1 MKIKMINI
9 VTLILLTFCLTGW
22 IIQSIPVA
30 KEGIVSLKEWDG
42 GKEGPVSLEGEW
54 NFYWETDEPDK
65 LTAGERSLI
74 EVPSGWDDKNLFPSS
89 GYGLYH
95 IQLRGLKVGNNYGLK
110 IPIMSNSYRLWLDD
124 KLMITNG
131 NPGKTKESTIPFYK
145 PQVVFFD
152 AHSDTIDIYMNIAN
166 FHYRSGGMWSS
177 LKFGTAQQITEL
189 TKRNLVFE
197 AIIIG
202 SLLLSGLYHIV
213 LFLHRRKER
222 ILLMFGAT
230 CLVIAARTIVIGE
243 QVLTILFQSVPW
255 EFIVK
260 TEFLTFYTVVPLF
273 VWFMHNLYKQEVSIL
288 FCKIISVISL
298 LFSLLVVFTPAIIY
312 TKSLFLFQ
320 ALTIVTIVYIIFVLI
335 LATARKREGAKVVLS
350 CSFIYALTVINDILY
365 TNGNI
370 DSTNLSSM
378 GQFIFIFSQSYIIA
392 KNLSKAFQKV
402 EDFSNQ
408 LTELNQTLEEK
419 IYDRTKSLEDSKLE
433 LLRVNEVLKEM
444 SYLDPLTNLPNR
456 RYFDDLYEKEWE
468 IATMNQTMISILY
481 MDIDHFKFYNDSY
494 GHQQGDMTLQLV
506 AACLQKSIQKYHGTV
521 ARIGGEEFV
530 ALIPNIGPNQ
540 VNMIAEE
547 CRMKVRQLEII
558 HQNSST
564 SPFVTISIGVAST
577 VPDATISKRKLIR
590 MADEALYYAKED
602 GRNQVVLSTT

>member
-22 IIQSIPVA
+22 IIQPSPVA
-30 KEGIVSLKEWDG
+30 KEGLVSLKEWDG
-42 GKEGPVSLEGEW
+42 GKEGPVSLKGEW

-65 LTAGERSLI
+65 LTSGERSLI
-74 EVPSGWDDKNLFPSS
+74 EVPSGWDDENLFPSS

-95 IQLRGLKVGNNYGLK
+95 LQLKGLEVGKNYGLK
-110 IPIMSNSYRLWLDD
+110 IPTMSNSYRLWLDD

-131 NPGKTKESTIPFYK
+131 NPGKTKETTIPFYK

-273 VWFMHNLYKQEVSIL
+273 VWFMHKLYQQEVSIL
-288 FCKIISVISL
+288 YCKILTGISL

-320 ALTIVTIVYIIFVLI
+320 ALTIVTIVYIIFALS

-402 EDFSNQ
+402 EDYSNQ

-419 IYDRTKSLEDSKLE
+419 IYERTKSLENSKQE
-433 LLRVNEVLKEM
+433 LQRVNEVLKEM

-456 RYFDDLYEKEWE
+456 RYFDDLYETEWE
-468 IATMNQTMISILY
+468 LANNNQTMISILY

-506 AACLQKSIQKYHGTV
+506 AACLQKSIQKYDGTV

-530 ALIPNIGPNQ
+530 ALIPNLSPNQ

-547 CRMKVRQLEII
+547 CRMEVRKLEII
-558 HQNSST
+558 HQNSTT

-577 VPDATISKRKLIR
+577 VPDTTISKRKLIR

-602 GRNQVVLSTT
+602 GRNQVILSTT

>member
-433 LLRVNEVLKEM
+433 LQRVNEVLKEM

>member
-1 MKIKMINI
+1 MKIKKINI

-22 IIQSIPVA
+22 IIQPNPVA
-30 KEGIVSLKEWDG
+30 KEGIVSLKEWDS
-42 GKEGPVSLEGEW
+42 GKEGPISLEGEW
-54 NFYWETDEPDK
+54 NFYWQTDEPDQ

-74 EVPSGWDDKNLFPSS
+74 EVPSGWDDENLFPSS

-95 IQLRGLKVGNNYGLK
+95 IQLKGLEVGKNYGLK
-110 IPIMSNSYRLWLDD
+110 IPIMSNSYRLWLND

-131 NPGKTKESTIPFYK
+131 NPGKTKETTIPYYK

-213 LFLHRRKER
+213 LFLHRRKEK

-273 VWFMHNLYKQEVSIL
+273 IWFMHKLYQQEVSIL
-288 FCKIISVISL
+288 YCKILTVISL

-320 ALTIVTIVYIIFVLI
+320 AFTIVTIVYIIFTLI

-419 IYDRTKSLEDSKLE
+419 IYDRTKSLEESKQE
-433 LLRVNEVLKEM
+433 LQRVNEVLKEM

-468 IATMNQTMISILY
+468 IATTNQTMISILY

-494 GHQQGDMTLQLV
+494 GHQQGDMTLQKV
-506 AACLQKSIQKYHGTV
+506 ATSLQKTIQKYGGTV
-521 ARIGGEEFV
+521 ARIGGEEFI
-530 ALIPNIGPNQ
+530 ALIPKMYPNE

-547 CRMKVRQLEII
+547 CRMEVRQLEII
-558 HQNSST
+558 HQNSTT
-564 SPFVTISIGVAST
+564 SAFVTISIGVAST
-577 VPDATISKRKLIR
+577 VPDTTISKRKLIR

>member
-22 IIQSIPVA
+22 IIQPSPVA
-30 KEGIVSLKEWDG
+30 KEGLVSLKEWDG
-42 GKEGPVSLEGEW
+42 GKEGPVSLKGEW
-54 NFYWETDEPDK
+54 NFYWETDGPDK
-65 LTAGERSLI
+65 LTSGERSLI
-74 EVPSGWDDKNLFPSS
+74 EVPSGWDDENLFPSS

-95 IQLRGLKVGNNYGLK
+95 LQLKGLEVGKNYGLK
-110 IPIMSNSYRLWLDD
+110 IPTMSNSYRLWLDD

-131 NPGKTKESTIPFYK
+131 NPGKTKETTIPFYK

-273 VWFMHNLYKQEVSIL
+273 VWFMHKLYQQEVSIL
-288 FCKIISVISL
+288 YCKILTGISL

-320 ALTIVTIVYIIFVLI
+320 ALTIVTIVYIIFALS

-402 EDFSNQ
+402 EDYSNQ

-419 IYDRTKSLEDSKLE
+419 IYERTKSLENSKQE
-433 LLRVNEVLKEM
+433 LQRVNEVLKEM

-456 RYFDDLYEKEWE
+456 RYFDDLYETEWE
-468 IATMNQTMISILY
+468 LANNNQTMISILY

-506 AACLQKSIQKYHGTV
+506 AACLQKSIQKYDGTV

-530 ALIPNIGPNQ
+530 ALIPNLSPNQ

-547 CRMKVRQLEII
+547 CRMEVRKLEII
-558 HQNSST
+558 HQNSTT

-577 VPDATISKRKLIR
+577 VPDTTISKRKLIR

-602 GRNQVVLSTT
+602 GRNQVILSTT